1 MPWRVWNVSEQPQ
14 DNCAHNEWYKLGV
27 VKATIRG
34 LKCCGDQSVK
44 WSVSGHTHSEEPPI
58 PPFFPVP
65 PTPRAFPASWR
76 LQVLANGNW
85 RQSSSLCLCLQTFF
99 FFFFFCQWAQ
109 AATIFLHWFVRTA
122 TPGFRSHPKWRL
134 CRTCR

>member
-99 FFFFFCQWAQ
+99 FFFFLPVGSGRNDLSA
-109 AATIFLHWFVRTA
+109 LVRQDSY
-122 TPGFRSHPKWRL
+122 PWI
-134 CRTCR
+134 